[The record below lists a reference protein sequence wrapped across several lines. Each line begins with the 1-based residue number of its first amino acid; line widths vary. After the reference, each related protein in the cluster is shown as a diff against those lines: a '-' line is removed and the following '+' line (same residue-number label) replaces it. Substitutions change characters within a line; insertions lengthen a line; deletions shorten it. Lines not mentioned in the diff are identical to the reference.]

1 MRIFVSAVAI
11 GGALLTAAC
20 VHDGVSADLASS
32 APRKTLPVNADVTI
46 SEDGAGG
53 YAFSYKAPF
62 ADEKGNFDFS
72 KNGAAFNTIRLS
84 FTIAEGS
91 VAGIKFKSDATDAMW
106 IVEKKNADKASGSP
120 NGPYRGGQF
129 SNFEVTA
136 DGRQL
141 TVTDTNDD
149 GVLYRYGL
157 RFDLDGKT
165 VIDDPDMGNGG
176 SGGG

>member
-1 MRIFVSAVAI
+1 MRITVLAVAT
-11 GGALLTAAC
+11 GAALFTAAC
-20 VHDGVSADLASS
+20 VHDGASADLSS
-32 APRKTLPVNADVTI
+32 PAPRNILPVNADVTI

-53 YAFSYKAPF
+53 YSFSYKAPF

-72 KNGAAFNTIRLS
+72 INGAAFNTIRLS
-84 FTIAEGS
+84 FTIADAS

-106 IVEKKNADKASGSP
+106 IVEKTNADKATGSP
-120 NGPYRGGQF
+120 SGPYRGSQF
-129 SNFEVTA
+129 SNFEVSA

-165 VIDDPDMGNGG
+165 VIDDPDAQNGG
-176 SGGG
+176 NH